1 MLLDIVCVCV
11 CVCVCLFVCVCVVV
25 PRTLSCLRQANLSTQ
40 LAIDKKAKEQ
50 LLSGGAQV
58 RHR

>member
-11 CVCVCLFVCVCVVV
+11 CVFVCVCVVV